1 MKSDKNFKHPGI
13 LSRNLKKKKKKRE
26 FSKLW
31 SAQFIKNCY
40 SDKS

>member
-13 LSRNLKKKKKKRE
+13 LSRNLKKKKKRE

>member
-13 LSRNLKKKKKKRE
+13 LSRNLKKKKRE